1 MNSLIT
7 GTPLNNCP
15 LTPSASRHY
24 TSLQRFASSVI
35 ALHAICSGLPREVFS
50 AVEIEM
56 LGVSMV
62 AIDTNVLTAGD
73 KTSVDVSEKDFRKS
87 ITDLVTEVFNAVHGE

>member
-1 MNSLIT
+1 
-7 GTPLNNCP
+7 
-15 LTPSASRHY
+15 
-24 TSLQRFASSVI
+24 
-35 ALHAICSGLPREVFS
+35 
-50 AVEIEM
+50 M

-73 KTSVDVSEKDFRKS
+73 KTSVDVSKKAFRKS